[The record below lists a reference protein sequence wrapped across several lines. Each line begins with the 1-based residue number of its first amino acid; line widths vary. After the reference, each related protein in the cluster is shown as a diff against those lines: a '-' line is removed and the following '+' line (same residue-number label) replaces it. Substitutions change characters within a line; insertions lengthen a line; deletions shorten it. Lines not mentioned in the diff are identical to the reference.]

1 MRSPFLRAGGIVA
14 LASLA
19 VALLP
24 TVAHAGMLD
33 DLNDTFTGALD
44 EGNWA
49 LALPMIYLVGLA
61 TALTPCVYPMI
72 IITVSVFGARQA
84 KSRAEGALLST
95 SFVMGM
101 AALFTPLGVI
111 AGLSG
116 AAFGSWLANPFVVGA
131 FAVMFVGLALSMF
144 GAFELNLPPALQ
156 NRLSTMGGLGVRGA
170 FALGFAMALIAAP
183 CTGPAVIA
191 LLTWIG
197 NSQNVALGAVAMFS
211 YALGLGTLFFLVG
224 TFAVSIPKSG
234 RWMEMVKSVFGI
246 VMLVMAL
253 YYLRLLFPQ
262 TMDWLGENAT
272 IALAVGLSL
281 LAVGLAVG
289 AVHLDFHEP
298 SPAIRARKGAGIVL
312 STVGGFLFVAW
323 MIAAPTGPT
332 AIAWREDFTQ
342 AIAEAR
348 AENRPYM
355 IDFGADW
362 CGACGELER
371 NTFTH
376 PEVIEDASRFVSIHV
391 DMSSHSVTP
400 QARALLASYNQRGLP
415 LVVMH
420 DGSGTE
426 VHRVTEFVE
435 PDELLTLM
443 RQVE

>member
-1 MRSPFLRAGGIVA
+1 MRSPFLRAGA
-14 LASLA
+14 LAVLALLA
-19 VALLP
+19 VPA
-24 TVAHAGMLD
+24 VAHAGVLD
-33 DLNDTFTGALD
+33 DLNATFTGALD

-84 KSRAEGALLST
+84 KSKAEGALLST
-95 SFVMGM
+95 SFVLGM
-101 AALFTPLGVI
+101 AALFTPLGVV

-116 AAFGSWLANPFVVGA
+116 AAFGSWLAEPAVLIA
-131 FAVMFVGLALSMF
+131 FALMFTALAFSMF

-156 NRLSTMGGLGVRGA
+156 NRLSTVGGLGVRGA
-170 FALGFAMALIAAP
+170 FGLGFAMALIAAP

-197 NSQNVALGAVAMFS
+197 NSRDVVLGAVAMFA

-253 YYLRLLFPQ
+253 YYLRLLSPGVVV
-262 TMDWLGENAT
+262 MDWVSENAML
-272 IALAVGLSL
+272 ALGAGLAL
-281 LAVGLAVG
+281 LLVGLAVG

-298 SPAIRARKGAGIVL
+298 STAVRARKAAGIVL
-312 STVGGFLFVAW
+312 ATVGGALFVGW
-323 MIAAPTGPT
+323 MIAAPTGPN

-342 AIAEAR
+342 AIADAR

-376 PEVIEDASRFVSIHV
+376 PEVIEEGSRFVSIHV
-391 DMSSHSVTP
+391 DMSSHSITP
-400 QARALLASYNQRGLP
+400 ESRALLASYNQRGLP

-420 DGSGTE
+420 DGAGTE

-435 PDELLTLM
+435 ADELLTLM